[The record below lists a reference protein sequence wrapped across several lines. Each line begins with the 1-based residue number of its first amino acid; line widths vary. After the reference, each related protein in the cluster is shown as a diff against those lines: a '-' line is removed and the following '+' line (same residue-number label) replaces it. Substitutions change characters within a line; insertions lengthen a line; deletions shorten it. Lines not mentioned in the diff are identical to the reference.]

1 MIYTSQRCAIGGFCR
16 AAVVLMSYLS
26 LEVALLSRGPL
37 FAGTAFLVD
46 EDIQW
51 EKMDAEKLAELLR
64 SKVDEDAEPVRDALN
79 QPPCKFL
86 R

>member
-1 MIYTSQRCAIGGFCR
+1 
-16 AAVVLMSYLS
+16 
-26 LEVALLSRGPL
+26 
-37 FAGTAFLVD
+37 LVD

-64 SKVDEDAEPVRDALN
+64 SKVDEDAELVRDALN